1 MKERGWKQGG
11 AIVHTLKYHEISL
24 SDIISMG
31 KQGTFQLYMHN
42 EQIPE
47 TISTNGEF
55 STPMLHCCSERSVH
69 FKTPRC
75 HGFFQSMFQ
84 WLQCNMER
92 LKYSQK
98 ARHQMYL
105 KMKGHKK
112 LPEMHRNASCLKKKY
127 GIEMNWG
134 YIPHFEAC
142 QISTVMVWRF
152 KKGSKELPNIETS

>member
-1 MKERGWKQGG
+1 MKERGWKQGC

-31 KQGTFQLYMHN
+31 KQGTFQLYVHN
-42 EQIPE
+42 DKIPE

-55 STPMLHCCSERSVH
+55 STAMLHCCCERSVH

-84 WLQCNMER
+84 WLQCHMER

-98 ARHQMYL
+98 
-105 KMKGHKK
+105 G
-112 LPEMHRNASCLKKKY
+112 
-127 GIEMNWG
+127 
-134 YIPHFEAC
+134 
-142 QISTVMVWRF
+142 
-152 KKGSKELPNIETS
+152 ETSRCIWKWRDTKNFQKCILSWKKNMELRWNEGIGYLILRHAKYLQWRPGDLRRARNSFLT